1 MPSFLLTIRAS
12 SLTPRRQLAP
22 AVTPTKRQELIAKA
36 FMPQLAGGSSTPA
49 FAALVK
55 RLQESLSRLEEF
67 EVVVAAQNA
76 NEGASPP
83 SLRRRRLS
91 STY

>member
-1 MPSFLLTIRAS
+1 
-12 SLTPRRQLAP
+12 
-22 AVTPTKRQELIAKA
+22 
-36 FMPQLAGGSSTPA
+36 MPQLTGGSATPA

-76 NEGASPP
+76 NESAS
-83 SLRRRRLS
+83 SLFHGTSPRD
-91 STY
+91 